1 MKIFLEYRYMIT
13 QINTCMIVGYMIK
26 SLKIPTCWRRK
37 YDMQL
42 NCDSCMSL
50 KDAKKVLIEIR
61 DGRSSTT
68 FGVQVWITL
77 SDLLCCEF

>member
-1 MKIFLEYRYMIT
+1 MIT
-13 QINTCMIVGYMIK
+13 QMNTCMIVRYIIK
-26 SLKIPTCWRRK
+26 KCDDSEVVHITCWRRK

-77 SDLLCCEF
+77 MIFYLVYS